1 MKLLFDQNLSYKL
14 KNRLK
19 AEFPDSTH
27 VSDFKMTESDD
38 MEVWD
43 FARAHKYTIV
53 TCDADF
59 FDIML
64 IKGFPPK
71 VIWIKKGNSSTQS
84 IYDSIYLRLAIIRN
98 FESSLESGC
107 LEIY

>member
-14 KNRLK
+14 KTRLK
-19 AEFPDSTH
+19 KEFPDSAH
-27 VSDFKMTESDD
+27 VSDFRMMESDD
-38 MEVWD
+38 LAVWD
-43 FARAHKYTIV
+43 YAKANQYTIV

-64 IKGFPPK
+64 VKGFPPK

-84 IYDSIYLRLAIIRN
+84 VYDAICLRLSMIRD
-98 FESSLESGC
+98 FETSPESGC

>member
-19 AEFPDSTH
+19 KEFPGSAH
-27 VSDFKMTESDD
+27 VSDFRLNESDD
-38 MEVWD
+38 LAVWQH
-43 FARAHKYTIV
+43 AQAHQFTIV

-84 IYDSIYLRLAIIRN
+84 IYDSIHLRMSLIRD
-98 FESSLESGC
+98 FETSSESGC

>member
-14 KNRLK
+14 KTRLK
-19 AEFPDSTH
+19 DEFPDSSH
-27 VSDFKMTESDD
+27 VSDFRMNESDD
-38 MEVWD
+38 LAVWD
-43 FARAHKYTIV
+43 YAKAHQFTIV

-64 IKGFPPK
+64 VKGFPPK

-84 IYDSIYLRLAIIRN
+84 IYDSILLRLSLIRD
-98 FESSLESGC
+98 FVSSRESGC

>member
-1 MKLLFDQNLSYKL
+1 MS
-14 KNRLK
+14 
-19 AEFPDSTH
+19 
-27 VSDFKMTESDD
+27 
-38 MEVWD
+38 VWD
-43 FARAHKYTIV
+43 FAKAYQYTIV

-64 IKGFPPK
+64 VKGFPPK

-84 IYDSIYLRLAIIRN
+84 IYDAIYLRKGLIHD
-98 FESSLESGC
+98 FEHNQESGC